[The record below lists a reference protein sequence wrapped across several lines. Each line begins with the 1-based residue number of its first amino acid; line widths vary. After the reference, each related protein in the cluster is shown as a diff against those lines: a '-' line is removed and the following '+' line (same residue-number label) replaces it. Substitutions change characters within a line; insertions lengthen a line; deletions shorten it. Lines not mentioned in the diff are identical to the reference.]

1 MSKKNNDKILD
12 LIKTIESEEDEI
24 NKIRQKKEE
33 IEEQISDAKV
43 RLAIMEYRSGQ
54 LQEDISFYNKKI
66 TDLKQSKWVR
76 Y

>member
-43 RLAIMEYRSGQ
+43 RLALMEYKSGQ

-66 TDLKQSKWVR
+66 SELKQSK
-76 Y
+76 